1 MPRKTDYIC
10 LARLARLSIYW
21 PRVISS
27 QTVMKVCRNF
37 KEGLDFI
44 AENQI
49 FLLNSLSQ
57 ILIVISFFIDQSN
70 LYKWIKCLLI
80 AFDFIAN

>member
-1 MPRKTDYIC
+1 MPRKTDCIC
-10 LARLARLSIYW
+10 LARLARLSIHW

-27 QTVMKVCRNF
+27 QTVMKVSRNF

-57 ILIVISFFIDQSN
+57 TLIVIKVS
-70 LYKWIKCLLI
+70 LLI
-80 AFDFIAN
+80 NRMFTSESNVCY